1 MGLSH
6 SHLCRSK
13 QLGSADKAAVR
24 RLVTGAF
31 QRVIATGG
39 QSLGEV
45 RQPSIDAIA
54 HMNRKHACMHA
65 CKFLHIRCSL
75 EYWLLDEPSLPPS
88 GCLVFALGCFVMAT

>member
-1 MGLSH
+1 M
-6 SHLCRSK
+6 CRSN

-45 RQPSIDAIA
+45 RHRSVAAVA
-54 HMNRKHACMHA
+54 HMRSIRPDAPVALSAAVWNTSFWPQAA
-65 CKFLHIRCSL
+65 FAFLL
-75 EYWLLDEPSLPPS
+75 TY
-88 GCLVFALGCFVMAT
+88 CFGH

>member
-1 MGLSH
+1 M
-6 SHLCRSK
+6 CRSN

-45 RQPSIDAIA
+45 RHLSVAAVA
-54 HMNRKHACMHA
+54 HAGSTRRNATVILSAAAWSTGCRAQAAFAFFM
-65 CKFLHIRCSL
+65 SL
-75 EYWLLDEPSLPPS
+75 LWMF
-88 GCLVFALGCFVMAT
+88 GQ